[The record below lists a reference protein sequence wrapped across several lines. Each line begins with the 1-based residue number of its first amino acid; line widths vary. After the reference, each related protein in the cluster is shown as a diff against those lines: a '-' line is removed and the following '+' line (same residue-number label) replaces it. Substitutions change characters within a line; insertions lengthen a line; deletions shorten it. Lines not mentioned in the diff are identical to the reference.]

1 MKIPD
6 IYYLVQ
12 LGLSIFTWQTS
23 DALLLPS
30 VVPHLLQPVIQI
42 KQHICKTYAM
52 AKLHVQQMLEIQFLV
67 IPALEQVNI

>member
-1 MKIPD
+1 VKIPD

-23 DALLLPS
+23 DALLLQS
-30 VVPHLLQPVIQI
+30 VVPLLLQPVIQI

-52 AKLHVQQMLEIQFLV
+52 AKLHVQEMLVNPFLV
-67 IPALEQVNI
+67 SLARE